1 VAFYLEQIVS
11 KTKEEVITAMRECAA
26 ALGRVPTIPELRQ
39 MMKLSERDIR
49 ANFGTYKALL
59 KVCGLERQGAGY
71 ALSPKA
77 LFLSWAKVAREL
89 GKIPTQGEYHLTS
102 KHCGQPFTRRYG
114 SWRSVPAGM
123 MEYARKEGVEGD
135 WEDVLKLIT
144 VFLQEE
150 PERDRIST
158 SDNMALSW
166 PTMLTD
172 EPIYGE
178 PLSHP
183 SVSYAPTNE
192 SGVIFLFGT
201 VAEKL
206 GFMIQ
211 RVQTGFPDCEA
222 IRRIEPGRWQRV
234 RIEFEYES
242 RNFLAHM
249 HPATKCDLIVCW
261 RHNWKDCPL
270 DVLELC
276 QVVRSQLE
284 ESRNPTQD
292 PLP

>member
-1 VAFYLEQIVS
+1 VAFLLEPIVS
-11 KTKEEVITAMRECAA
+11 KTKEEVITAMQECAA
-26 ALGRVPTIPELRQ
+26 ALGRVPSITELRQ
-39 MMKLSERDIR
+39 MMKLSEREIR
-49 ANFGTYKALL
+49 GNFGTYRALL

-89 GKIPTQGEYHLTS
+89 GKIPTQTEYHLNS
-102 KHCGQPFTRRYG
+102 DHCVQPLTRRYG
-114 SWRSVPAGM
+114 SWLEVPAGM
-123 MEYARKEGVEGD
+123 MECAKKEGMEGD
-135 WEDVLKLIT
+135 WEDVLKLIA
-144 VFLQEE
+144 VCLQEE
-150 PERDRIST
+150 QERRKMSA
-158 SDNMALSW
+158 SDNMVLAR
-166 PTMLTD
+166 PTILTG

-183 SVSYAPTNE
+183 AVSHAPTNE

-211 RVQTGFPDCEA
+211 RVQIEFPDCEA
-222 IRRIEPGRWQRV
+222 MRRIEPGRWQRV

-270 DVLELC
+270 EVLELC

-292 PLP
+292 LLY

>member
-1 VAFYLEQIVS
+1 VS
-11 KTKEEVITAMRECAA
+11 KTKEEVITAIQECAA
-26 ALGRVPTIPELRQ
+26 ALGRVPSLTELRQ
-39 MMKLSERDIR
+39 MTKVSERDIR
-49 ANFGTYKALL
+49 GNFGAYKALL

-89 GKIPTQGEYHLTS
+89 GKIPTQGEYHLNS

-114 SWRSVPAGM
+114 SWLAVPAGM
-123 MEYARKEGVEGD
+123 MEYARKEGMEGD

-144 VFLQEE
+144 VCLQEE
-150 PERDRIST
+150 QERGRSSPTND
-158 SDNMALSW
+158 MVLSW
-166 PTMLTD
+166 PTILTD

-178 PLSHP
+178 PLAHP

-211 RVQTGFPDCEA
+211 RVQTEFPDCEA
-222 IRRIEPGRWQRV
+222 MRRIEPGKWQRL

-261 RHNWKDCPL
+261 RHNWKGCPL
-270 DVLELC
+270 EVLELC
-276 QVVRSQLE
+276 QVVRSQWE
-284 ESRNPTQD
+284 ESKKPTTD
-292 PLP
+292 KRE

>member
-1 VAFYLEQIVS
+1 MS
-11 KTKEEVITAMRECAA
+11 KTREEVITALQECAA
-26 ALGRVPTIPELRQ
+26 ALGRVPSLPELRE
-39 MMKLSERDIR
+39 MRKVSEREIR
-49 ANFGTYKALL
+49 GNFGTYKALL
-59 KVCGLERQGAGY
+59 KACGLEREGAGY

-89 GKIPTQGEYHLTS
+89 GKIPTQSEYHLNS
-102 KHCGQPFTRRYG
+102 QHCGQTFTRRYG
-114 SWRSVPAGM
+114 SWLAVPAGM
-123 MEYARKEGVEGD
+123 MEYARKEGMEGD
-135 WEDVLKLIT
+135 WEDVMKLIE
-144 VFLQEE
+144 VYLQESG
-150 PERDRIST
+150 RDRMST
-158 SDNMALSW
+158 SHNMVLSR
-166 PTMLTD
+166 PTILTD

-183 SVSYAPTNE
+183 SVSYAPVNE

-201 VAEKL
+201 VADKL

-211 RVQTGFPDCEA
+211 RIQTEFPDCEA
-222 IRRIEPGRWQRV
+222 MRRIEPGRWQRV

-270 DVLELC
+270 EVLELC

-284 ESRNPTQD
+284 ENRNPTTD
-292 PLP
+292 KRE

>member
-1 VAFYLEQIVS
+1 MS
-11 KTKEEVITAMRECAA
+11 KTKEEVITAMQECAA
-26 ALGRVPTIPELRQ
+26 SLGRVPSLPELRR
-39 MMKLSERDIR
+39 MMKLSEREIR
-49 ANFGTYKALL
+49 VNFGTYRTLL
-59 KVCGLERQGAGY
+59 KACGLEREGTGY

-77 LFLSWAKVAREL
+77 LFLAWAKVAREL
-89 GKIPTQGEYHLTS
+89 GKIPTQSEYHLTS
-102 KHCGQPFTRRYG
+102 KHSIQPLTRRYG
-114 SWRSVPAGM
+114 SWLEVPAGM
-123 MEYARKEGVEGD
+123 MEYARKEGMEGD

-150 PERDRIST
+150 SGRDKMST
-158 SDNMALSW
+158 SHKMVPSR
-166 PTMLTD
+166 PTILTD

-183 SVSYAPTNE
+183 SVSYAPVNE

-211 RVQTGFPDCEA
+211 RIQTEFPDCEA
-222 IRRIEPGRWQRV
+222 MRRIEPGRWQRV
-234 RIEFEYES
+234 RIEFEFES

-270 DVLELC
+270 EVLELC

-284 ESRNPTQD
+284 ESRKHASD
-292 PLP
+292 KRE